1 MLFKKEKKTK
11 KGQFLDPQRSVLLE
25 FEAVRALNGAT
36 VSFKEL
42 LTFNPAI
49 VILACTSSA
58 DVAQTYLQCGQRTA
72 EMQKRP
78 DRNRRPRASRRGISY
93 WGTRRGKEK
102 TGHIKWTYYVTKSR
116 RVSGATRW
124 LGLVSSSTSL
134 FKNAWIKYSKN
145 TSSSGYKQLTIYRTH
160 VIHLSH
166 CTYCC

>member
-1 MLFKKEKKTK
+1 M
-11 KGQFLDPQRSVLLE
+11 DPQRSVLLE

-78 DRNRRPRASRRGISY
+78 DARERAEEESVIGVQE
-93 WGTRRGKEK
+93 GAKGKQDTLNEL
-102 TGHIKWTYYVTKSR
+102 IM
-116 RVSGATRW
+116 
-124 LGLVSSSTSL
+124 
-134 FKNAWIKYSKN
+134 
-145 TSSSGYKQLTIYRTH
+145 
-160 VIHLSH
+160 
-166 CTYCC
+166 